1 MIVLAFQT
9 GLISGDVGLL
19 APLALSGVT
28 QLVYVF
34 PTALFF
40 VNRRCPLMTKGF
52 LAVAGAVFVLS
63 LVRPGRLSG
72 GLCRTGR
79 GLRGGWAA
87 LTPGWSVQDAEGVE
101 LGIGLGRPAPVG
113 DGAGGRG
120 VEHGPDGEVAVGE
133 GEARRGSERTS
144 RCR

>member
-1 MIVLAFQT
+1 MADSHSDPASPDAPDGASDGGGGGEESLSYRDRYAEVDVDRGAAVGAAIGVAMFVVIQGMIVLAFQT

-63 LVRPGRLSG
+63 LF
-72 GLCRTGR
+72 
-79 GLRGGWAA
+79 A
-87 LTPGWSVQDAEGVE
+87 L
-101 LGIGLGRPAPVG
+101 
-113 DGAGGRG
+113 AG
-120 VEHGPDGEVAVGE
+120 
-133 GEARRGSERTS
+133 
-144 RCR
+144 